1 MAYKDPKKRKE
12 YNQKYRRENKEKIAK
27 RQKEYRQENIEY
39 ILIKEKEYRESN
51 KKVISQKRK
60 DYYVKNKKKE
70 AKNNKEYKKNN
81 KEKINKS
88 HKDYVAKNRDKVN
101 KKRNEYLKKRKRLDS
116 LFKLTCTLR
125 NRTCGAFKS
134 KFWKKEGSTEILLG
148 TDYETAFQ
156 HIENLFTEGMS
167 WENHGEWH
175 IDHKKPL
182 ASAKTEEEL
191 KKLCHYTNLQPL
203 WALDNIRKGA
213 KT

>member
-1 MAYKDPKKRKE
+1 MNKEEQSAYYKIYYHK
-12 YNQKYRRENKEKIAK
+12 NKEKKLK
-27 RQKEYRQENIEY
+27 RGKERYEENKDQILDKNKRYYERNKNRILEYQKEYRQ
-39 ILIKEKEYRESN
+39 
-51 KKVISQKRK
+51 
-60 DYYVKNKKKE
+60 KNKDILNEKSRIR
-70 AKNNKEYKKNN
+70 KKN
-81 KEKINKS
+81 KRHVDPLYKLKCSIRS
-88 HKDYVAKNRDKVN
+88 RTRQAFT
-101 KKRNEYLKKRKRLDS
+101 KKRWLKGK
-116 LFKLTCTLR
+116 
-125 NRTCGAFKS
+125 G
-134 KFWKKEGSTEILLG
+134 TEHLLG
-148 TDYETAFQ
+148 TDYKTAFQ